1 MRKLIPLAIAA
12 GLATTALAHEGVKN
26 AAVKARMQGMSE
38 IGVGM
43 KVIGQMAQG
52 KTEFDQAAA
61 EAALAS
67 IRAQSAMVTALFQ
80 ANETDPKSE
89 AMPAIWT
96 NWADF
101 QAKAQAMQ
109 VAAEGASAQDVNAL
123 RQALGALGGTCKS
136 CHSQYRE

>member
-12 GLATTALAHEGVKN
+12 SLATTAIAHEGVKN

-38 IGVGM
+38 IGAGM

-61 EAALAS
+61 EAALAT
-67 IRAQSAMVTALFQ
+67 IRAQSAMVTTLFQ

-89 AMPAIWT
+89 ALPAIWA

-109 VAAEGASAQDVNAL
+109 AAADGASAQDVNAL
-123 RQALGALGGTCKS
+123 RQSLGALGGTCKS